1 MNRLSF
7 SFYRTLLWLW
17 DWFTLNLVFFFIS
30 SSISRADALNQKE
43 YIHFYYVFNLAWLAS
58 VYATALYLSKNWL
71 SFESF
76 FKRTLKSFML
86 TVTIL
91 FVFIFAYKF
100 EFSRL
105 FIFSCLISFAIA
117 LLINR
122 FIFHLL
128 VQKAKSKLK
137 KKVVIIG
144 NNEVTRKLIKYFRD
158 ESELGEVIA
167 CFSDEEKH
175 PDIVVMEK
183 VKVGA
188 VRQES
193 SSSRRKY
200 FRTNTSAVLS
210 NNGASQVYD
219 NHIVL
224 GDKYDNEFSFGN
236 LWKREKTETAVPI
249 LGNLKD
255 CLAFV
260 QQNEVT
266 EVYSTLSPELN
277 PYLYELAHKAEEQ
290 LVHFKFVLDYKLFVN
305 RSFHID
311 FVDNLPVLSLRS
323 EPLEDTGNRIQK
335 RLLDLIVSSMVTIFI
350 LSWLTPILAIL
361 IKLESRGPVFFKQL
375 RSGKNNKPFW
385 CIKFRSLRE
394 NPESDSKQVTKND
407 SRVTRLGRFM
417 RKTNIDELPQ
427 FLNVLVGNMS
437 VVGPRPHMLK
447 HTEEFQAMYDKYM
460 IRHFVKPGVTGLA
473 QVKGYRGEI
482 RDIELLR
489 KRIEHDIYYLEN
501 WSLMQDFKIILS
513 TIFVSFKGDKNAY

>member
-17 DWFTLNLVFFFIS
+17 DWITLNLVFFFIS

-58 VYATALYLSKNWL
+58 VYGFALYLSKNWL

-76 FKRTLKSFML
+76 FKRTMKSFML
-86 TVTIL
+86 TVL
-91 FVFIFAYKF
+91 LVFIFIVAYKYDY
-100 EFSRL
+100 SRL
-105 FIFSCLISFAIA
+105 FIFSCLISFALV
-117 LLINR
+117 LLFNR
-122 FIFHLL
+122 LIFHLM
-128 VQKAKSKLK
+128 VQKAKTKLK

-144 NNEVTRKLIKYFRD
+144 NNEVTHKLIKYFRD
-158 ESELGEVIA
+158 ESELVEVVG
-167 CFSDEEKH
+167 CFSDEQPEQVAK
-175 PDIVVMEK
+175 EK
-183 VKVGA
+183 VKVSAEMQSGGD
-188 VRQES
+188 S
-193 SSSRRKY
+193 GRKY
-200 FRTNTSAVLS
+200 FRTNTSAVLA
-210 NNGASQVYD
+210 NNGANQIYD

-224 GDKYDNEFSFGN
+224 GDKYENDFSFGS
-236 LWKREKTETAVPI
+236 LWRREKAEIAVPI
-249 LGNLKD
+249 IGGLRD
-255 CLAFV
+255 CLSFV
-260 QQNEVT
+260 QENEVT

-311 FVDNLPVLSLRS
+311 FVDNMPVLSLRS

-335 RLLDLIVSSMVTIFI
+335 RLLDIIVSSLVTVFI

-375 RSGKNNKPFW
+375 RSGKNNKAFW

-394 NPESDSKQVTKND
+394 NPESDVKQVTQND
-407 SRVTRLGRFM
+407 SRVTRLGKFM

-427 FLNVLVGNMS
+427 FLNVLLGNMS

-447 HTEEFQAMYDKYM
+447 HTEEFQVMYDKYM

-501 WSLMQDFKIILS
+501 WSLMQDFKIIVS

>member
-30 SSISRADALNQKE
+30 TGISRVDALNQKE

-58 VYATALYLSKNWL
+58 VYGFALYLSKNWL

-86 TVTIL
+86 TVLLL
-91 FVFIFAYKF
+91 FVFIFAYKYP
-100 EFSRL
+100 FSRL
-105 FIFSCLISFAIA
+105 FIFSCIISFAVV
-117 LLINR
+117 LLFNR
-122 FIFHLL
+122 LVFHFL

-158 ESELGEVIA
+158 ESELVEVVG
-167 CFSDEEKH
+167 CFSDEK
-175 PDIVVMEK
+175 PDQVVLEK
-183 VKVGA
+183 VKVAADMQSEGK
-188 VRQES
+188 S
-193 SSSRRKY
+193 GRKY
-200 FRTNTSAVLS
+200 FRANTSAVLA
-210 NNGASQVYD
+210 NNGTDQIYD

-224 GDKYDNEFSFGN
+224 GDKFDNDFSFGN
-236 LWKREKTETAVPI
+236 LWRREKAETAVPI
-249 LGNLKD
+249 IGNLHD
-255 CLAFV
+255 CLEFV
-260 QQNEVT
+260 QENEVT

-311 FVDNLPVLSLRS
+311 FVDNMPVLSLRS

-335 RLLDLIVSSMVTIFI
+335 RLLDIFVSGMVTIFI

-375 RSGKNNKPFW
+375 RSGKNNKPFL

-394 NPESDSKQVTKND
+394 NDESDVKQVTKND
-407 SRVTRLGRFM
+407 SRVTRLGRF
-417 RKTNIDELPQ
+417 
-427 FLNVLVGNMS
+427 
-437 VVGPRPHMLK
+437 
-447 HTEEFQAMYDKYM
+447 
-460 IRHFVKPGVTGLA
+460 
-473 QVKGYRGEI
+473 
-482 RDIELLR
+482 LR
-489 KRIEHDIYYLEN
+489 K
-501 WSLMQDFKIILS
+501 
-513 TIFVSFKGDKNAY
+513 

>member
-7 SFYRTLLWLW
+7 SFYRTILWLW
-17 DWFTLNLVFFFIS
+17 DWITLNLVFLFIS
-30 SSISRADALNQKE
+30 NSISRADALHQKE

-58 VYATALYLSKNWL
+58 VYGSALYLSKNWL

-76 FKRTLKSFML
+76 AKRTLKSFL
-86 TVTIL
+86 LSIFLVFI
-91 FVFIFAYKF
+91 FIFAYKF
-100 EFSRL
+100 PYSRV
-105 FIFSCLISFAIA
+105 FIFSCVGSFALA
-117 LLINR
+117 LLGNR
-122 FIFHLL
+122 VLFYLL
-128 VQKAKSKLK
+128 VQKAKSRLK

-144 NNEVTRKLIKYFRD
+144 NNEVTRKLIRYFRD
-158 ESELGEVIA
+158 ESELVEVVG
-167 CFSDEEKH
+167 CFHDEQPEQ
-175 PDIVVMEK
+175 VAMER
-183 VKVGA
+183 VKVA
-188 VRQES
+188 AMS
-193 SSSRRKY
+193 SADRSGRKY
-200 FRTNTSAVLS
+200 FRTNTSAVLA
-210 NNGASQVYD
+210 NNGANQIYD

-224 GDKYDNEFSFGN
+224 GDKFESDFSLSNF
-236 LWKREKTETAVPI
+236 WRKDKVEVAVPI
-249 LGNLKD
+249 IGNLRD
-255 CLAFV
+255 CLSFV
-260 QQNEVT
+260 QANEVT

-290 LVHFKFVLDYKLFVN
+290 LVRFKFVLDYKLFVN

-311 FVDNLPVLSLRS
+311 FVDNMPVLSLRS

-335 RLLDLIVSSMVTIFI
+335 RLLDILVSTLVTVFI

-361 IKLESRGPVFFKQL
+361 IKLESKGPVFFKQL
-375 RSGKNNKPFW
+375 RSGKNNKSFW

-394 NPESDSKQVTKND
+394 NDESDVKQVTKND
-407 SRVTRLGRFM
+407 SRVTKLGRFM

-427 FLNVLVGNMS
+427 FLNVLIGNMS

-447 HTEEFQAMYDKYM
+447 HTEEFFAMYDKYM

-482 RDIELLR
+482 KEIGLLR

-513 TIFVSFKGDKNAY
+513 TIFVSFKGDDAAY

>member
-17 DWFTLNLVFFFIS
+17 DWITLNLVFFFIS

-58 VYATALYLSKNWL
+58 VYASALYFSKNWL

-76 FKRTLKSFML
+76 FKRTVKCYIL
-86 TVTIL
+86 TVCIL
-91 FVFIFAYKF
+91 FIFIFAAKYDY
-100 EFSRL
+100 SRL
-105 FIFSCLISFAIA
+105 FIFSCLISFAVV
-117 LLINR
+117 LLCNR
-122 FIFHLL
+122 LMFHFM
-128 VQKAKSKLK
+128 VQRAKLK
-137 KKVVIIG
+137 LRKKVVIIG
-144 NNEVTRKLIKYFRD
+144 NNEVTRKLIRYFRD
-158 ESELGEVIA
+158 ESELIEVVG
-167 CFSDEEKH
+167 CFSDEQPEQVNKEK
-175 PDIVVMEK
+175 I
-183 VKVGA
+183 KVGA
-188 VRQES
+188 EMLADGKS
-193 SSSRRKY
+193 GRKY
-200 FRTNTSAVLS
+200 FRTNTSALLA
-210 NNGASQVYD
+210 NTGANQIYD

-224 GDKYDNEFSFGN
+224 GDKFENDFSFGN
-236 LWKREKTETAVPI
+236 LWKREKAETSVPI
-249 LGNLKD
+249 VGNLRD
-255 CLAFV
+255 CLSYV
-260 QQNEVT
+260 QDNDIT

-311 FVDNLPVLSLRS
+311 FVDNMPVLSLRS

-335 RLLDLIVSSMVTIFI
+335 RLLDITVSSLVTIFI
-350 LSWLTPILAIL
+350 LSWLTPIIAIL
-361 IKLESRGPVFFKQL
+361 IKLESKGPVFFKQL
-375 RSGKNNKPFW
+375 RSGKNNMPFW

-394 NPESDSKQVTKND
+394 NPESDLKQVTKND
-407 SRVTRLGRFM
+407 SRVTRLGSFM

-427 FLNVLVGNMS
+427 FLNVLLGNMS

-447 HTEEFQAMYDKYM
+447 HTEEFNAMYDKYM

-482 RDIELLR
+482 KDIELLR